1 MKQRIY
7 QTLCLIAL
15 VSLFCSTIASLSLY
29 MSFHNQ
35 DKQDDLRSHCNDLAV
50 AAAEIERLGGDVLSF
65 LQDASDPSVRITLI
79 RSDGSVVW
87 DSQIDAQFLE
97 NHGDRPEVTEAFSGI
112 MGQNIRR
119 SETTGQDAY
128 YCALSFGEE
137 NQVLRLGRTMT
148 NVVTTFQRILPLD
161 LISCMVLFFV
171 CAFFSDQA
179 TNHIV
184 EPMLNAVNQMDS
196 LDAADFYDELAPF
209 INTIRQQ
216 NDTIR
221 AQLDSIRHDKDTITL
236 ILKNMQEGLVM
247 LSREKRLLTVNN
259 SAIDMLHCSHESI
272 EGADLQFLTEEAS
285 LLQAVDLALNGQS
298 ISGYLFRDDDSDRI
312 LQYFSNP
319 VYSSQDRAEISGV
332 ILFLM
337 DVTEQQRAQ
346 KSREE
351 FSANVS
357 HELKTP
363 LTSISGFAE
372 LMESGMASSSDDV
385 KMFSGLI
392 RKESSRLLSLIDD
405 IIRLSRIEAGAEQ
418 LEEEIDLLA
427 LSLEECDHLLPTAEK
442 KQIRIHCEG
451 ESAFVQGNRTMLRE
465 VIYNLCENAVK
476 YNKNNGQVHVQVRR
490 ADNNAVLCVKD
501 TGIGIPKEHHDR
513 IFERF
518 YRVDKS
524 RSKETGGT
532 GLGLSIVKHIV
543 QAHGGYLT
551 IESEVGQGS
560 CICAVFPLS
569 SSERSSC

>member
-7 QTLCLIAL
+7 LTLCLIAL

-35 DKQDDLRSHCNDLAV
+35 DKQEDLQSHCNDLAV
-50 AAAEIERLGGDVLSF
+50 AAAEIERLGGDVLGF
-65 LQDASDPSVRITLI
+65 LQKAADPSVRITLI
-79 RSDGSVVW
+79 RADGHVIW
-87 DSQIDAQFLE
+87 DSKANASYME
-97 NHGDRPEVTEAFSGI
+97 NHSTRPEVGQAMEQR
-112 MGQNIRR
+112 MGQDTRR
-119 SETTGQDAY
+119 SLTVDQDTY
-128 YCALSFGEE
+128 YCALRFGEE
-137 NQVLRLGRTMT
+137 DLVLRLGRNQT
-148 NVVTTFQRILPLD
+148 NVVSTFQQILPLD
-161 LISCMVLFFV
+161 LIACILLFFV

-179 TNHIV
+179 TNRIV
-184 EPMLNAVNQMDS
+184 EPMLEAVNQMDN
-196 LDAADFYDELAPF
+196 LDPADFYDELTPF

-221 AQLDSIRHDKDTITL
+221 AQLDSIRQDRDTITL
-236 ILKNMQEGLVM
+236 ILMNMQEGLVM
-247 LSREKRLLTVNN
+247 LSREKRILTVNN
-259 SAIDMLHCSHESI
+259 SALAMLRRSDQQL
-272 EGADLQFLTEEAS
+272 EGEN
-285 LLQAVDLALNGQS
+285 LLQLTDDSALIQSVEQALEGQS
-298 ISGYLFRDDDSDRI
+298 VSGYLLQDDSDRI
-312 LQYFSNP
+312 YQYFSNP
-319 VYSSQDRAEISGV
+319 VYGSESRTEISGV

-372 LMESGMASSSDDV
+372 LMASGMASSSDDV

-405 IIRLSRIEAGAEQ
+405 IIRLSRIEANTEQ
-418 LEEEIDLLA
+418 L
-427 LSLEECDHLLPTAEK
+427 LPAADQK
-442 KQIRIHCEG
+442 GIRIVCDG
-451 ESAFVQGNRTMLRE
+451 ETAFVRGNRTMLRE
-465 VIYNLCENAVK
+465 VVYNLCENAVK
-476 YNKNNGQVHVQVRR
+476 YNKNEGSVHVCIHKTEDTV
-490 ADNNAVLCVKD
+490 VLSVKD

-543 QAHGGYLT
+543 QAHGGSLT
-551 IESEVGQGS
+551 IDSEPGQGS
-560 CICAVFPLS
+560 CICAIFPLS
-569 SSERSSC
+569 ETERNDLN

>member
-7 QTLCLIAL
+7 LTLCLIAL

-35 DKQDDLRSHCNDLAV
+35 DKQEDLQSHCNDLAV
-50 AAAEIERLGGDVLSF
+50 AAAEIERLGGDVLGF
-65 LQDASDPSVRITLI
+65 LQDAADPSVRITLI
-79 RSDGSVVW
+79 RSDGFVVW
-87 DSQIDAQFLE
+87 DSKADSSRME
-97 NHGDRPEVTEAFSGI
+97 NHSDRPEVRQAMDQR
-112 MGQNIRR
+112 MGQDNRR
-119 SETTGQDAY
+119 SLTIDQDTY
-128 YCALSFGEE
+128 YCALRFGEE
-137 NQVLRLGRTMT
+137 DLVLRLGRNQT
-148 NVVTTFQRILPLD
+148 NVVSTFQQILPLD
-161 LISCMVLFFV
+161 LISCLILFFV

-179 TNHIV
+179 TNRIV
-184 EPMLNAVNQMDS
+184 EPMLEAVNQMDN
-196 LDAADFYDELAPF
+196 LDPADFYDELTPF

-221 AQLDSIRHDKDTITL
+221 AQLDSIRQDRDTITL
-236 ILKNMQEGLVM
+236 ILMNMQEGLVM
-247 LSREKRLLTVNN
+247 LSREKRILTVNN
-259 SAIDMLHCSHESI
+259 SALAMLRRSDQQL
-272 EGADLQFLTEEAS
+272 EGEN
-285 LLQAVDLALNGQS
+285 LLQLTDDSALIQSVEQALEGQS
-298 ISGYLFRDDDSDRI
+298 VSGYLLQDDSDRI
-312 LQYFSNP
+312 YQYFSNP
-319 VYSSQDRAEISGV
+319 VYGSESRTEISGV

-372 LMESGMASSSDDV
+372 LMASGMASSSDDV

-405 IIRLSRIEAGAEQ
+405 IIRLSRIEANMEQ
-418 LEEEIDLLA
+418 LQEEVEL
-427 LSLEECDHLLPTAEK
+427 LSLSQEECEHLLPAADQK
-442 KQIRIHCEG
+442 GIRIVCDG
-451 ESAFVQGNRTMLRE
+451 EAAYVRGNRTMLRE
-465 VIYNLCENAVK
+465 VVYNLCENAVK
-476 YNKNNGQVHVQVRR
+476 YNKNEGSVHVCVRKTK
-490 ADNNAVLCVKD
+490 DTVVLSVKD
-501 TGIGIPKEHHDR
+501 TGIGIPKEYHDR

-543 QAHGGYLT
+543 QAHGGSLT
-551 IESEVGQGS
+551 IDSEPGQGS
-560 CICAVFPLS
+560 CICALFPLS
-569 SSERSSC
+569 ETERNDLN

>member
-35 DKQDDLRSHCNDLAV
+35 DKQEDLQSHCNDLAV
-50 AAAEIERLGGDVLSF
+50 AATKIEQLGGDVLGF
-65 LQDASDPSVRITLI
+65 LQDAADPSVRITLI
-79 RSDGSVVW
+79 RSDGFVVW
-87 DSQIDAQFLE
+87 DSKANSSLME
-97 NHGDRPEVTEAFSGI
+97 NHLDRPEVAQAIAGI
-112 MGQNIRR
+112 MGQDTRR
-119 SETTGQDAY
+119 SSTVGQDSY
-128 YCALSFGEE
+128 YCALRFGENE
-137 NQVLRLGRTMT
+137 QVLRLGRNMT
-148 NVVTTFQRILPLD
+148 NVVSTFQQILPLD
-161 LISCMVLFFV
+161 LIACMILFFV
-171 CAFFSDQA
+171 CAFLSDQA
-179 TNHIV
+179 TNRIV
-184 EPMLNAVNQMDS
+184 EPMLEAVNQLDS

-221 AQLDSIRHDKDTITL
+221 AQLDSIRRDKDTITL
-236 ILKNMQEGLVM
+236 ILKNMQEGLVI
-247 LSREKRLLTVNN
+247 LSREKRILTVNN
-259 SAIDMLHCSHESI
+259 SALAMLRCQNPDV
-272 EGADLQFLTEEAS
+272 EGKN
-285 LLQAVDLALNGQS
+285 LLQLTREAALIQSVEQALDGQS
-298 ISGYLFRDDDSDRI
+298 LSAYLRQDGSERVF
-312 LQYFSNP
+312 QYFSNP
-319 VYSSQDRAEISGV
+319 VYSEKDRSEVSGV

-337 DVTEQQRAQ
+337 DVTEQQQAQ

-372 LMESGMASSSDDV
+372 LMESGMAASAEDV
-385 KMFSGLI
+385 TMFSGLI
-392 RKESSRLLSLIDD
+392 RKESSRLLNLIDD
-405 IIRLSRIEAGAEQ
+405 IIRLSRIEAGTEQ
-418 LEEEIDLLA
+418 LQEDVDLL
-427 LSLEECDHLLPTAEK
+427 SLAKEECEHLLPAAGK
-442 KQIRIHCEG
+442 KNIQIHCDG
-451 ESAFVQGNRTMLRE
+451 EATIIQGNRTMLRE
-465 VIYNLCENAVK
+465 LIYNLCENAVK
-476 YNKNNGQVHVQVRR
+476 YNKADGSVHVSVIRK
-490 ADNNAVLCVKD
+490 DKHAVLSVKD

-543 QAHGGYLT
+543 QAHNGQLT

-560 CICAVFPLS
+560 CICAIFPLS
-569 SSERSSC
+569 E

>member
-7 QTLCLIAL
+7 LTLCLIAL

-35 DKQDDLRSHCNDLAV
+35 DKQEDLQSHCNDLAV
-50 AAAEIERLGGDVLSF
+50 AAAEIERLGGDVLGF
-65 LQDASDPSVRITLI
+65 LQDAADPSVRITLI
-79 RSDGSVVW
+79 RSDGFVVW
-87 DSQIDAQFLE
+87 DSKADSSRME
-97 NHGDRPEVTEAFSGI
+97 NHSDRPEVRQAMDQR
-112 MGQNIRR
+112 MGQDNRR
-119 SETTGQDAY
+119 SLTIDQDTY
-128 YCALSFGEE
+128 YCALRFGEE
-137 NQVLRLGRTMT
+137 DLVLRLGRNQT
-148 NVVTTFQRILPLD
+148 NVVSTFQQILPLD
-161 LISCMVLFFV
+161 LISCLILFFV

-179 TNHIV
+179 TNRIV
-184 EPMLNAVNQMDS
+184 EPMLEAVNQMDN
-196 LDAADFYDELAPF
+196 LDPADFYDELTPF

-221 AQLDSIRHDKDTITL
+221 AQLDSIRQDRDTITL
-236 ILKNMQEGLVM
+236 ILMNMQEGLVM
-247 LSREKRLLTVNN
+247 LSREKRILTVNN
-259 SAIDMLHCSHESI
+259 SALAMLRRSDQQL
-272 EGADLQFLTEEAS
+272 EGEN
-285 LLQAVDLALNGQS
+285 LLQLTDDSALIQSVEQALEGQS
-298 ISGYLFRDDDSDRI
+298 VSGYLLQDDSDRI
-312 LQYFSNP
+312 YQYFSNP
-319 VYSSQDRAEISGV
+319 VYGSESRTEISGV

-372 LMESGMASSSDDV
+372 LMASGMASSSDDV

-405 IIRLSRIEAGAEQ
+405 IIRLSRIEANTEQ
-418 LEEEIDLLA
+418 LQEEVEL
-427 LSLEECDHLLPTAEK
+427 LSLSQEECEHLLPAADQK
-442 KQIRIHCEG
+442 GIRIVCDG
-451 ESAFVQGNRTMLRE
+451 EAAFVRGNRTMLRE
-465 VIYNLCENAVK
+465 VVYNLCENAVK
-476 YNKNNGQVHVQVRR
+476 YNKNEGSVHVCIHKTKDTV
-490 ADNNAVLCVKD
+490 VLSVKD

-543 QAHGGYLT
+543 QAHGGSLT
-551 IESEVGQGS
+551 IDSELGQGS
-560 CICAVFPLS
+560 CICAIFPLS
-569 SSERSSC
+569 ETERNDLN

>member
-29 MSFHNQ
+29 ISFHNQ
-35 DKQDDLRSHCNDLAV
+35 DKQDDLKSHCNDLAV
-50 AAAEIERLGGDVLSF
+50 ASANIEQLGGDVLTF
-65 LQDASDPSVRITLI
+65 LQNASDPSVRITLI
-79 RSDGSVVW
+79 RSDGVVIW
-87 DSQIDAQFLE
+87 DSKYDAASME
-97 NHGDRPEVTEAFSGI
+97 NHRDRPEVAQAISSG
-112 MGQNIRR
+112 MGENSRR
-119 SETTGQDAY
+119 SDTVDQDTY
-128 YCALSFGEE
+128 YCALRFGEDH
-137 NQVLRLGRTMT
+137 QVLRLARNMT
-148 NVVTTFQRILPLD
+148 SAVTTFQRILPLD

-184 EPMLNAVNQMDS
+184 EPMLDAVNQLDS
-196 LDAADFYDELAPF
+196 LDASDFYDELAPF

-247 LSREKRLLTVNN
+247 LSREKRILTVNN
-259 SAIDMLHCSHESI
+259 SALDMLNCSSQNI
-272 EGADLQFLTEEAS
+272 EGTDLHQLTDEPL
-285 LLQAVDLALNGQS
+285 LLQSVEQALTGQS
-298 ISGYLFRDDDSDRI
+298 ISGFLSLDNNEHI

-319 VYSSQDRAEISGV
+319 VYSTKDRKEISGV

-372 LMESGMASSSDDV
+372 LMESGMASSSEDV

-405 IIRLSRIEAGAEQ
+405 IIRLSRIEAGTEQ
-418 LEEEIDLLA
+418 LMENIDLLT
-427 LSLEECDHLLPTAEK
+427 LSLEECEHLRPTASK
-442 KQIRIHCEG
+442 KNINIICDG
-451 ESAFVQGNRTMLRE
+451 ESAYVQGNRTLLRE

-476 YNKNNGQVHVQVRR
+476 YNKNSGQVHIHIH
-490 ADNNAVLCVKD
+490 NKEGAVVLSVTD

-543 QAHGGYLT
+543 QTHGGRLT

-560 CICAVFPLS
+560 CICAIFPPS
-569 SSERSSC
+569 QFERS